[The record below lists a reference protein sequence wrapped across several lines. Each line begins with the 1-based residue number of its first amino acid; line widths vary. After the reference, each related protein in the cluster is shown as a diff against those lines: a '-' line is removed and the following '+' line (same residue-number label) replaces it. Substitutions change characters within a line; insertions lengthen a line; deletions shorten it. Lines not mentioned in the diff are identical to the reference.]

1 MVWGGGGLDRCGL
14 GVEITVVWGFRSLWS
29 GGLVRC
35 GLGDLD
41 RCGLGV

>member
-1 MVWGGGGLDRCGL
+1 MVWGFRSLWSGG

-29 GGLVRC
+29 GGLDRC
-35 GLGDLD
+35 GLGGLD